1 MLPSS
6 ARSCPPAATPPDK
19 QPDSPNA
26 GHLSAAPLANEEA
39 TAPHFHFLPHR
50 PRQWI
55 LLAIVLVVLA
65 IPGYVIFGYARAALY
80 FRAAEKARDKRDF
93 VTSRRYLEA
102 NLRSF
107 PESTRDHFLLARV
120 ARQMG
125 LADLAQRHLDI
136 CQRLDGP
143 ADAVALERTLLQAQ
157 RGGLSQGVES
167 SLRRRLKENPPEAD
181 EISEALVVGCL
192 SSYRFIAALGY
203 LNNWLER
210 RPDNVAALLWRSLA
224 RERVQDFSAARDD
237 CRRALE
243 LDPGNPE
250 ARTRLGE
257 MLLAGTQI
265 QEALDV
271 LEPLHHEQ
279 PDNPLVA
286 VRLAQTQVKLNQFDA
301 AEKILDAA
309 VSRLPSEPSVLL
321 QRGRLA
327 MDRGQAA
334 AAESWL
340 RRAASIV
347 PWDYQ
352 VHYNLLLCLKQQK
365 KEQAAR
371 EVGDVVRRLE
381 ADFAR
386 FSEFN
391 EKLRRQP
398 YDLSVR
404 CDIARIHLSEK
415 NDEEGIIWL
424 KSALKIDPQYPLANQ
439 LLAEYY
445 EGRGEPALARPY
457 REALARGGSP
467 RATGE

>member
-1 MLPSS
+1 
-6 ARSCPPAATPPDK
+6 
-19 QPDSPNA
+19 
-26 GHLSAAPLANEEA
+26 
-39 TAPHFHFLPHR
+39 
-50 PRQWI
+50 
-55 LLAIVLVVLA
+55 VLA

-125 LADLAQRHLDI
+125 LADLSQRHLDI

-143 ADAVALERTLLQAQ
+143 SDAIALERTLLQAQ

-192 SSYRFIAALGY
+192 SSYRFITALGY
-203 LNNWLER
+203 LNDWLER
-210 RPDNVAALLWRSLA
+210 RPDNVAALVWRSLA
-224 RERVQDFSAARDD
+224 RQRVQDFSAARDD

-243 LDPGNPE
+243 LDPGNLE

-257 MLLAGTQI
+257 MLLAATQI

-271 LEPLHHEQ
+271 LEPLYHEQ

-286 VRLAQTQVKLNQFDA
+286 VRLAQAQVKLNQFDA
-301 AEKILDAA
+301 AEKILDAV
-309 VSRLPSEPSVLL
+309 VSRFPSEPSVLL
-321 QRGRLA
+321 ERGRLA

-352 VHYNLLLCLKQQK
+352 VHYSLLLCLKQQK

-371 EVGDVVRRLE
+371 EVGEVVRRLE

-386 FSEFN
+386 FSELN

-404 CDIARIHLSEK
+404 CDIARIHLAEK
-415 NDEEGIIWL
+415 NDQEGIIWL
-424 KSALKIDPQYPLANQ
+424 KGALKIDPQYPLANQ

-445 EGRGEPALARPY
+445 EGTGQPALAQPY
-457 REALARGGSP
+457 RRALAMSP
-467 RATGE
+467 SPAGTATTNPVP